1 MKIVLEK
8 IRFVVIAALVLSLFG
23 SVCLGV
29 GKKKKKKG
37 AGDDLSKSAEPD
49 KVLYDRAVE
58 DYKRGRYTEERL
70 SLQTLINTY
79 PDSEYLAK
87 AKLAI
92 ADSYYKEGGTS
103 SLTQSVAEYSD
114 FITFFPFLEEAA
126 YAQLQ
131 VAMAH
136 YRMMEKPDRD
146 RTEAE
151 AAEDA
156 LQTFL
161 LKYPSSPLIPKAE
174 QHLREVQE
182 ILAEG
187 DYRIGHFY
195 FIKGSYRASAARLLE
210 VTGRYPLYSQ
220 SDKALWMLGEIYE
233 KSEKREVADKFY
245 AQIVREY
252 PTSSLI
258 GDAKKKL
265 TAAGVPIPQPDPQAV
280 ARLQREKEY
289 AHERPGVV
297 HRSLGMIKTGPD
309 VSAASH
315 SGKPNLTPPAE
326 SISPGE
332 VLKPGGAATATVIAT
347 ASTGNAASSSAA
359 VETVPAGSSAGSTS
373 ELTQASGDSSGSDTG
388 APPVGE
394 ASEGVP
400 AAVTGS
406 SATVAPAPAASPDAP
421 AASGSTAAPTDSS
434 KSGASTAQG
443 TSGDASSGSPAAS
456 TSAAAGDQANGDKA
470 DTKKE
475 SPSKKKKGLRKILPW

>member
-1 MKIVLEK
+1 MKIVLER
-8 IRFVVIAALVLSLFG
+8 IRLLVIAALVLSLFG
-23 SVCLGV
+23 SVCLAGV
-29 GKKKKKKG
+29 KKKKKKG
-37 AGDDLSKSAEPD
+37 SGDDLSKSAEPD
-49 KVLYDRAVE
+49 KVLYQRAME
-58 DYKRGRYTEERL
+58 DHKRGRYTEERL

-92 ADSYYKEGGTS
+92 ADSYFKEGGTS
-103 SLTQSVAEYSD
+103 SLTQSVAEYKD
-114 FITFFPFLEEAA
+114 FITFFPFLEEAG
-126 YAQLQ
+126 YAQMQ

-136 YRMMEKPDRD
+136 YRMMEKADRD
-146 RTEAE
+146 RSDAQ
-151 AAEDA
+151 AAEDE

-161 LKYPSSPLIPKAE
+161 LKYPSSPLVPKAE

-195 FIKGSYRASAARLLE
+195 FIKGSYRAAAARLLE

-233 KSEKREVADKFY
+233 KSEQREIADKFY

-252 PTSSLI
+252 PTSSL
-258 GDAKKKL
+258 GNDAKKKL
-265 TAAGVPIPQPDPQAV
+265 TAAGVPIPLTDPQAV

-289 AHERPGVV
+289 ARQRPGVV

-309 VSAASH
+309 VSAAAH

-326 SISPGE
+326 SVSPGD
-332 VLKPGGAATATVIAT
+332 VLKPGGAATATVTAT
-347 ASTGNAASSSAA
+347 ASTGDTGSGSAA
-359 VETVPAGSSAGSTS
+359 VETVPAGSAAGSTS
-373 ELTQASGDSSGSDTG
+373 ELTQTNGDSGGSDTG
-388 APPVGE
+388 APPSGE

-406 SATVAPAPAASPDAP
+406 SATVAPVPAASADGSAAP
-421 AASGSTAAPTDSS
+421 GSTAPPPGGAGSGGSGTQGSGDAASGSTSTNAA
-434 KSGASTAQG
+434 
-443 TSGDASSGSPAAS
+443 SGDQGK
-456 TSAAAGDQANGDKA
+456 GDKA
-470 DTKKE
+470 DPKKE
-475 SPSKKKKGLRKILPW
+475 SSSKKKKGLRKIIPW

>member
-8 IRFVVIAALVLSLFG
+8 IRFLVITALVLSLFG
-23 SVCLGV
+23 SVCLAGV
-29 GKKKKKKG
+29 KKKKKKHP
-37 AGDDLSKSAEPD
+37 GDDLSKSAEPD
-49 KVLYDRAVE
+49 KVLYDRAME

-87 AKLAI
+87 AKLGI

-103 SLTQSVAEYSD
+103 SLTQSVAEYKD

-126 YAQLQ
+126 YAQMQ

-146 RTEAE
+146 RTDAQ
-151 AAEDA
+151 AAEDE

-161 LKYPSSPLIPKAE
+161 LKYPSSPLVPKAE

-195 FIKGSYRASAARLLE
+195 FIKGSNRAAAARLLE

-233 KSEKREVADKFY
+233 KSEKREFADKFY

-252 PTSSLI
+252 PTSSLVS
-258 GDAKKKL
+258 DAKKKL

-280 ARLQREKEY
+280 ARLQREEEY
-289 AHERPGVV
+289 ARQRPGVV

-309 VSAASH
+309 LSAAAH

-326 SISPGE
+326 STSPGD
-332 VLKPGGAATATVIAT
+332 VLKPGAATATVTAT
-347 ASTGNAASSSAA
+347 ASTGDAGSGSAA
-359 VETVPAGSSAGSTS
+359 VETVPAGSPAGSTS
-373 ELTQASGDSSGSDTG
+373 ELTQTSGDSGGSDTG
-388 APPVGE
+388 PPPSGE
-394 ASEGVP
+394 PSEGVP

-406 SATVAPAPAASPDAP
+406 SATVTPVPAASADGS
-421 AASGSTAAPTDSS
+421 AASGSTATPPDGAG
-434 KSGASTAQG
+434 SGGSGTQG
-443 TSGDASSGSPAAS
+443 SGDAASGSTS
-456 TSAAAGDQANGDKA
+456 TSAASGDQGKGDKA
-470 DTKKE
+470 DPKKE
-475 SPSKKKKGLRKILPW
+475 SSSKKKKGLRKIIPW